1 MLSQN
6 GGHAGHCKALD
17 AVGAC
22 SLQAITRFPM
32 LANANGTADRYVISS
47 NEARRCW
54 LLNQLNRRGC
64 RER

>member
-47 NEARRCW
+47 NEARRSDFPHIGRAIRV
-54 LLNQLNRRGC
+54 N
-64 RER
+64 